1 MSEVYRVSLL
11 LFGVLLGSPVLVGQ
25 QLNAP
30 SGARADMIDMTSL
43 SISWVDNSDNET
55 GFLIYTVVNGQLGEA
70 LGTVP
75 ANQTQV
81 TLTGL
86 EPGSGFQFA
95 IFAYIQD
102 PETFSSPSV
111 TGFVELAY
119 YFYRYGFGGLVGQ
132 PLDALLEL
140 SGSPSQITV
149 QGLPDWAAFDAGT
162 RRFTGFPTSAGV
174 FTFSVS
180 AVYPDMTI
188 TDEFSFRVLPAPSGP
203 VQTATI
209 PREALDVN
217 LFGGVQEVDL
227 GNYFDDPDTPAAV
240 VLEFDQIG
248 EVGIVLYEDAAP
260 ATVANF
266 IAYTVTEGKG
276 GYDGTMIHRSIPGF
290 IIQGGGYRPLG
301 GIAFESITD
310 QAPVVN
316 EPGLENIRGTLA
328 MAKLGGNPDSAT
340 NEWFVNLGD
349 NRGNL
354 DYQNEGFSVF
364 GRVAGNGMDVFDF
377 IEGLPIGG
385 YNTITV
391 DGGSRPGLMSDT
403 PVLAESAPSSM
414 DQSLLVKINRAKV
427 VNPLAYEIVSM
438 SHPSVAQVTLD
449 GDVLKIEPLSMGWS
463 ELTFAMSDL
472 DGNRIERTVAVTVH
486 IDYASWADEAGKP
499 DQPEGQSPLPAEFS
513 GPLDDPDADG
523 MPNLVEFALATNPM
537 DYVPNWPTPNVYEV
551 SNTPYLTLSCAT
563 YKRANGVVLSLQ
575 AKDASATDW
584 ETIWTSANGTS
595 HPVVVSYQESGD
607 YAFWIL
613 RDTVSADV
621 SPARLLRMTVSEGP

>member
-1 MSEVYRVSLL
+1 MVDL
-11 LFGVLLGSPVLVGQ
+11 
-25 QLNAP
+25 
-30 SGARADMIDMTSL
+30 TSL
-43 SISWVDNSDNET
+43 TISWLDNSDNET
-55 GFLIYTVVNGQLGEA
+55 GFVVWEVVNGQLDVEP
-70 LGTVP
+70 LGVVP
-75 ANQTQV
+75 ANQTEV
-81 TLTGL
+81 TLTQL
-86 EPGSGFQFA
+86 EPGSVLQFA

-102 PETFSSPSV
+102 PQTFSDPAV

-119 YFYRYGFGGLVGQ
+119 YFYRFGFGGIVGQ

-140 SGSPSQITV
+140 SGSPNEVAV
-149 QGLPDWAAFDAGT
+149 QGLPGWASYDPAS
-162 RRFTGFPTSAGV
+162 RRFTGFPTSPGV
-174 FTFSVS
+174 FSFSVS

-188 TDEFSFRVLPAPSGP
+188 SDDFTFRILPAPSGP
-203 VQTATI
+203 VQTTNI

-217 LFGGVQEVDL
+217 LYGAVQEIDL
-227 GNYFDDPDTPAAV
+227 GDYFDDPDTPVAV

-266 IAYTVTEGKG
+266 ISYTVTEGKG

-301 GIAFESITD
+301 GIAFESVTD
-310 QAPVVN
+310 QSPVVN

-328 MAKLGGNPDSAT
+328 MAKLGGNPNSAT

-364 GRVAGNGMDVFDF
+364 GRVAGNGMEVFDF
-377 IEGLPIGG
+377 MEGLPLGG

-391 DGGSRPGLMSDT
+391 DGGSRPGLMTDT
-403 PVLAESAPSSM
+403 PVLAESAPTSL
-414 DQSLLVKINRAKV
+414 DQSLLVKVKSARV

-438 SHPSVAQVTLD
+438 SHPSIAQVSLD

-486 IDYASWADEAGKP
+486 VDYDSWAQAARAP
-499 DQPEGQSPLPAEFS
+499 DQPEGQSPMPSEFS

-523 MPNLVEFALATNPM
+523 MPNLVEFAFATNPM
-537 DYVPNWPTPNVYEV
+537 DGVPNWPVPNVFEV
-551 SNTPYLTLSCAT
+551 SNVPSLTLSCAT

-575 AKDASATDW
+575 AKDASAVEW
-584 ETIWTSANGTS
+584 ETVWSSADGTS
-595 HPVVVSYQESGD
+595 HPSVVSYQEIGD
-607 YAFWIL
+607 FAYWIL
-613 RDTVSADV
+613 RDSVSADV
-621 SPARLLRMTVSEGP
+621 SPARLLRMTVSEGL